1 MKSVPFHRLLTKSIG
16 QGSSQS
22 MLNFDNANT
31 SNRPKN
37 DEIVKSIRADAYLGH
52 QNRLVIG
59 TTTSEAENNL

>member
-1 MKSVPFHRLLTKSIG
+1 
-16 QGSSQS
+16 

-37 DEIVKSIRADAYLGH
+37 DEIVKSIWADAYLGH